1 MNTQAPFTSPNPGTP
16 GTPDTRLAPNTDA
29 SAAAPNTGH
38 DTAVADSPSIRA
50 LFFGFLGLG
59 MTAFG
64 GALPLA
70 RRMIVDKH
78 RWISGAEFTDLLGLC
93 QFLPGGNIINLSVAL
108 GMRFHGW
115 RGALAS
121 ILGLIAAPSA
131 VVIALGTIYQ
141 HFQNDPHVKHLF
153 AGLAAAAAGLLIQMA
168 WKVAWPLRKSVVL
181 GGVAVACFIAIAVL
195 RVPLVLTMIVMTP
208 ISIYAT
214 WRVSQ

>member
-1 MNTQAPFTSPNPGTP
+1 MNTQAPFTSPNPGAP
-16 GTPDTRLAPNTDA
+16 GKPDTRLAPDT
-29 SAAAPNTGH
+29 SAAPTAGH
-38 DTAVADSPSIRA
+38 DTAAADIPSIRA

-78 RWISGAEFTDLLGLC
+78 RWLSGAEFTDLLGLC

-121 ILGLIAAPSA
+121 IFGLIAAPSA
-131 VVIALGTIYQ
+131 VVIMLGTIYQ
-141 HFQNDPHVKHLF
+141 HFQSDAHVKHLF

-168 WKVAWPLRKSVVL
+168 WKVAWPLRKSVAL
-181 GGVAVACFIAIAVL
+181 GGVAVACFIAIFVL
-195 RVPLVLTMIVMTP
+195 RVPLVLTMLVMTP